1 MNRRF
6 GKIREVRIPCW
17 NDTGRQKGL
26 CYVEY
31 LANQSVKLAVAQSGA
46 VEMGGRKLL
55 IDVESGKPK
64 ESFRTPDGNLWEN
77 DHKNYENHGTRRNGA
92 SAPHKPKR
100 IKTSSLVC
108 NKHSNYT
115 PYTSMST
122 RTSGTL

>member
-31 LANQSVKLAVAQSGA
+31 LTNQSVKLAVAQSGA

-55 IDVESGKPK
+55 IDVELGKPK
-64 ESFRTPDGNLWEN
+64 DSFRTLDGNLWKN
-77 DHKNYENHGTRRNGA
+77 DHKNHGSLGSHGTRRNST
-92 SAPHKPKR
+92 SATPKSKR
-100 IKTSSLVC
+100 IKASSLVC
-108 NKHSNYT
+108 NKHANYT
-115 PYTSMST
+115 PCT
-122 RTSGTL
+122 